1 MPALFCLPIPVRPG
15 RLVLVEVQRGC
26 GPVPVSLP
34 RLSRRFT
41 RSARS
46 SLRWMRTRSGRTAP
60 ASVLLR
66 TLSSR
71 VMRWWRSGRTSDAS
85 TLIVRQR
92 GGGSG
97 LVQQI
102 DVTVLLGAGETAV
115 DGSRLVALYR
125 IRHVASADHASA
137 LTAVQVGRVTQT
149 ALTTLW
155 PSVEAEEVPAR
166 HDQLHG
172 AHAPRLFKPS

>member
-1 MPALFCLPIPVRPG
+1 MPALFCLPIRWWRPG
-15 RLVLVEVQRGC
+15 RTSGA
-26 GPVPVSLP
+26 
-34 RLSRRFT
+34 
-41 RSARS
+41 SA
-46 SLRWMRTRSGRTAP
+46 
-60 ASVLLR
+60 
-66 TLSSR
+66 
-71 VMRWWRSGRTSDAS
+71 
-85 TLIVRQR
+85 LIVRQR

-115 DGSRLVALYR
+115 DRSRLVVLYR

-137 LTAVQVGRVTQT
+137 LTAVQVGRVSQT

-172 AHAPRLFKPS
+172 AHAPKIIQTLLVWASSPKPLDRARPGAARPGQGTARGKPSRERENPPKRFPQEVGEEIGH